1 MIDLDREFENLS
13 SLARARARECILARS
28 QNRESSIKDYVCPS
42 GDFSEGDR
50 PYTDEILSYQI
61 AVATVFQ
68 AVDKVALTHAR
79 SLQCIRQKDPIIWQ
93 QSNKVFTDLTS
104 GYALQYQKVCSE
116 GYILNILNKKWQSI
130 VTTSDAFPQY
140 CQNLAN
146 AKIRALDNLVTLLA
160 AKAIWKSYQNDKDEF
175 LTRVKWKYA
184 ALLEKSSRYFRTMS
198 QAVAKLDA
206 YIKVTLK

>member
-13 SLARARARECILARS
+13 NLVRTRAKECIIARS
-28 QNRESSIKDYVCPS
+28 ENRESSIKDYVCPS

-93 QSNKVFTDLTS
+93 QSNKIFTDLNS
-104 GYALQYQKVCSE
+104 GYAAQYQKVCSE
-116 GYILNILNKKWQSI
+116 GYILNLLNKKEQSI

-146 AKIRALDNLVTLLA
+146 AKIRALDNLVTLLT
-160 AKAIWKSYQNDKDEF
+160 AKAIGKSYQNDKDEF
-175 LTRVKWKYA
+175 LTRVK
-184 ALLEKSSRYFRTMS
+184 
-198 QAVAKLDA
+198 
-206 YIKVTLK
+206 